1 MEYLQSPSLP
11 LFINLIDSLVQ
22 LLPLVLEG
30 QLPVDHDIDLPGP
43 GLYGHPDFLQ
53 PRVKAVLT
61 TWESGGYRSY
71 RDVLRLVPGAYSA
84 NY

>member
-43 GLYGHPDFLQ
+43 GLHGHPDLLQ
-53 PRVKAVLT
+53 PRVEAVLT
-61 TWESGGYRSY
+61 TWESGGHRSY
-71 RDVLRLVPGAYSA
+71 RDVLRLVPGA
-84 NY
+84 